1 MPVNFFG
8 SVLSEGTKVIPHYE
22 KTKIVASAIAAVAG
36 IKYYTSGT
44 TNTWERGLHGKVIM
58 MTVSLT
64 LFFIVIIVMIY
75 LL

>member
-22 KTKIVASAIAAVAG
+22 KTKIVASAIAAVAA

-58 MTVSLT
+58 MTVSLN
-64 LFFIVIIVMIY
+64 LFFIIVVIY